1 MLLSSNVIKQVSYE
15 LENCSIYPRTRLT
28 KIEQETSQVLSSEL
42 ETTDPD
48 GANTEAEAILINA
61 QKEADRMLQQA
72 REKISALEEEAY
84 ARGFQKGEKDAREAW
99 RKEREDFLANTRD
112 ILNELEK
119 IKSNI
124 YRDTEADL
132 IDLAI
137 KMAEKMVCRQLDIL
151 PDTAIDIIKE
161 ACNQVRDC
169 KEVILYVPARQLEKI
184 VAKKGEIN
192 DLLYKTEHFSIRSD
206 PNMKHGGCRI
216 ETEQCEIDAR
226 LETMAEQMSKLFKG
240 DVA

>member
-15 LENCSIYPRTRLT
+15 LENCSIYPRTKLT
-28 KIEQETSQVLSSEL
+28 KVEQETSEVLSSEL
-42 ETTDPD
+42 EITDLD
-48 GANTEAEAILINA
+48 RANIEAESVLINA
-61 QKEADRMLQQA
+61 QQEADRMLQQA
-72 REKISALEEEAY
+72 RGKISALEEEAY
-84 ARGFQKGEKDAREAW
+84 ARGFQQGEKDAREAL
-99 RKEREDFLANTRD
+99 RKDREDFLASTRN

-119 IKSNI
+119 IKDNI

-151 PDTAIDIIKE
+151 PDTSIDMIKE

-169 KEVILYVPARQLEKI
+169 KEVILYVPARQFENI
-184 VAKKGEIN
+184 VAKQGEIN

-206 PNMKHGGCRI
+206 PDMKHGGCRI
-216 ETEQCEIDAR
+216 ETEQCDIDAR